1 MINCTFSQISNIIH
15 DDHPHSTNTKPK
27 RQPRNFK
34 FIKLKRKKFK
44 KRSLNT
50 KRTFLSKRDK
60 IS

>member
-34 FIKLKRKKFK
+34 FIKLKREKFK
-44 KRSLNT
+44 K
-50 KRTFLSKRDK
+50 KEV
-60 IS
+60 